1 MRALI
6 LVSLLACGSFAATTT
21 STACPEGAAPASQDK
36 NDMNLGC
43 VRLEAP
49 QGGSNAQW
57 VPGGMPTEGRD
68 LTLERSFVEA
78 VQGNVDR
85 ETVEYR
91 NGEHN

>member
-36 NDMNLGC
+36 NNMNLGC
-43 VRLEAP
+43 GNIKAVDPGTKVIE
-49 QGGSNAQW
+49 
-57 VPGGMPTEGRD
+57 VEGGMPTAERNLALD
-68 LTLERSFVEA
+68 RSFVEA
-78 VQGNVDR
+78 IQGNMDR